1 MNPTEEDLK
10 AQIRRLIDLLN
21 EGDFDTAATLAHP
34 DVVLA
39 RPGGLPTTT
48 GRDAFRAWME
58 PDAFESQWYELLE
71 CEVIGRRVLAHA
83 HTRARG
89 AGSGIDLEVSTWTVF
104 TFDEAGLVV
113 RAEYFLEHDEA
124 AARQAAEHGD

>member
-1 MNPTEEDLK
+1 MTPTEEDLK
-10 AQIRRLIDLLN
+10 ARVRRLIDLLN

-34 DVVLA
+34 DAVIA

-58 PDAFESQWYELLE
+58 SDAFESQRYELLE
-71 CEVIGRRVLAHA
+71 CEVIGGRVLAHV
-83 HTRARG
+83 HTKARG
-89 AGSGIDLEVSTWTVF
+89 AGSGIDLEVYTWSVF

-124 AARQAAEHGD
+124 VARQTAELSD